1 VVFVAAVWVLGG
13 YINTM
18 ANVLAPKLV
27 PPQLKSA
34 AAGNMAIAYQLAHF
48 LGLGIAT
55 MVALLMY
62 GSIAPHE

>member
-1 VVFVAAVWVLGG
+1 MQDWKFVA
-13 YINTM
+13 T
-18 ANVLAPKLV
+18 P
-27 PPQLKSA
+27 PHPPPTPPSPQLKSA